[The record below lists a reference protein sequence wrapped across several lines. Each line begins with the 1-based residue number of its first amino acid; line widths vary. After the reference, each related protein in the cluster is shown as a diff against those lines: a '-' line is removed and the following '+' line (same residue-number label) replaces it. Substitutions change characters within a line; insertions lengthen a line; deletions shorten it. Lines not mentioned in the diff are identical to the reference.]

1 MIFHILWRTCSRSS
15 IRKRQPQ
22 YSCINL
28 FNNVQSIL
36 NYFISLYQW
45 HLLRLRVSEPFEMAV
60 SSLLL
65 KLFVCL
71 CACENLSFTMTNGIV
86 FHTYDSL
93 LQLFHCVNHLRPKSC
108 VPWLGPVFPLFH
120 VHSFKWGTTRVKKI
134 EQSQMVCLFVVKT
147 IVS

>member
-1 MIFHILWRTCSRSS
+1 M
-15 IRKRQPQ
+15 
-22 YSCINL
+22 
-28 FNNVQSIL
+28 
-36 NYFISLYQW
+36 
-45 HLLRLRVSEPFEMAV
+45 SEPFEMVV

-108 VPWLGPVFPLFH
+108 VPWLGSRLSSASCAFVQVGNDKGEKDRTKSNGVFI
-120 VHSFKWGTTRVKKI
+120 R
-134 EQSQMVCLFVVKT
+134 C
-147 IVS
+147 